1 MDYKRLINVF
11 CLSLVRCEII
21 YEKPLP
27 VKDLKP
33 AKKWVNNPTKP
44 NLIALTMAQYCLLL
58 DVLIPSI
65 SAKP

>member
-11 CLSLVRCEII
+11 CLSLVRCGII
-21 YEKPLP
+21 YGKPLP

-44 NLIALTMAQYCLLL
+44 NLIALTMGSTLPFTGRSY
-58 DVLIPSI
+58 SFY
-65 SAKP
+65 KR